1 MDASSPNPSSP
12 NSISQATFPSSRR
25 GFDQEKVKAFLVAVA
40 AEMQGVIDENAR
52 LSSELDEAEKRAVNL
67 AEMDDELLQ
76 ELLGEE
82 KARTLVSA
90 REETRVERAEMRA
103 RLREIVEEADR
114 HVEQANLKIAR
125 LRESARLWA
134 EETELHQRRLAEQ
147 FDRARAL
154 AADVVAV
161 LDPQSIAADV
171 ASIEEMP
178 TMASDA
184 LSDVFDG
191 QSESVGESAISSAES
206 SSDESASDD
215 GPSADVVPLFPGR
228 LFPGRQIETDDELD
242 AVGISIPR
250 RDDVIGSELAG
261 VVRSVKK
268 AFADELDVVLAALD
282 GDDEK
287 KRRTPLPGP
296 AAYRK
301 RHVKLMAPAFTAA
314 AEAGAASLCADLVDG
329 EGACSAADA
338 VVDEQLLSFVR
349 GQVVQAIKDHGDDQ
363 RAIVKSVRAAYRE
376 VKGERV
382 ESALFAAMSVAYATA
397 QLTSAAPG
405 TKVKWVAGGDDRP
418 CAECEDN
425 TLAGTIALGDSFPT
439 GVAHPPGHLGC
450 QCELVLVDE

>member
-1 MDASSPNPSSP
+1 MDASSFNPSSP
-12 NSISQATFPSSRR
+12 DSISQATFPASRK
-25 GFDQEKVKAFLVAVA
+25 GFDQEKVKAFLIAVA
-40 AEMQGVIDENAR
+40 AEMQVVIDENAR
-52 LSSELDEAEKRAVNL
+52 LSSELDEAQKRAVNL
-67 AEMDDELLQ
+67 AEMDDERLQ

-114 HVEQANLKIAR
+114 HVEQANLKITR

-154 AADVVAV
+154 AADVVAI
-161 LDPQSIAADV
+161 LNPQSIADDV

-184 LSDVFDG
+184 LSDVVDG
-191 QSESVGESAISSAES
+191 QSANEGESAVPGTES
-206 SSDESASDD
+206 SFDESADD
-215 GPSADVVPLFPGR
+215 DSPSAEVVPLFPGR
-228 LFPGRQIETDDELD
+228 RTETDDELD
-242 AVGISIPR
+242 RDGVSIPR
-250 RDDVIGSELAG
+250 RDEVIGRELAG

-296 AAYRK
+296 ASYRR
-301 RHVKLMAPAFTAA
+301 RHVKLMTSSFTAV
-314 AEAGAASLCADLVDG
+314 AEAGAADLGGDLVDV
-329 EGACSAADA
+329 EAACAAAIA
-338 VVDEQLLSFVR
+338 VVDDQLLSFVR
-349 GQVVQAIKDHGDDQ
+349 GQVMQAIKDHGDDQ

-382 ESALFAAMSVAYATA
+382 ESALFAAMTAAYETA
-397 QLTSAAPG
+397 Q
-405 TKVKWVAGGDDRP
+405 R
-418 CAECEDN
+418 
-425 TLAGTIALGDSFPT
+425 
-439 GVAHPPGHLGC
+439 
-450 QCELVLVDE
+450 

>member
-12 NSISQATFPSSRR
+12 DSISQATFPPSRK
-25 GFDQEKVKAFLVAVA
+25 GFDQERVRAFLVAVA
-40 AEMQGVIDENAR
+40 AEMQVVIDENAR
-52 LSSELDEAEKRAVNL
+52 LSSELDEAERRAVNL
-67 AEMDDELLQ
+67 AKMDDELLQ

-161 LDPQSIAADV
+161 LDPQSIVADV

-178 TMASDA
+178 MMASDA

-191 QSESVGESAISSAES
+191 QSDGDGHGESAVAGAEPSSGES
-206 SSDESASDD
+206 VTDD
-215 GPSADVVPLFPGR
+215 GPSAEVVPLFPGR
-228 LFPGRQIETDDELD
+228 QRETEDVLVD
-242 AVGISIPR
+242 VGISTPR
-250 RDDVIGSELAG
+250 LDEVIGNELAG

-282 GDDEK
+282 SDDEK

-301 RHVKLMAPAFTAA
+301 RHVKLMTSAFTAA
-314 AEAGAASLCADLVDG
+314 AEAGAADLGSDSVDG
-329 EGACSAADA
+329 EAACAAAIA

-349 GQVVQAIKDHGDDQ
+349 GQVMQTIKDHGDDQ

-382 ESALFAAMSVAYATA
+382 ESALFAAMTAAYETA
-397 QLTSAAPG
+397 Q
-405 TKVKWVAGGDDRP
+405 R
-418 CAECEDN
+418 
-425 TLAGTIALGDSFPT
+425 
-439 GVAHPPGHLGC
+439 
-450 QCELVLVDE
+450 

>member
-1 MDASSPNPSSP
+1 M
-12 NSISQATFPSSRR
+12 R
-25 GFDQEKVKAFLVAVA
+25 G
-40 AEMQGVIDENAR
+40 
-52 LSSELDEAEKRAVNL
+52 
-67 AEMDDELLQ
+67 
-76 ELLGEE
+76 
-82 KARTLVSA
+82 
-90 REETRVERAEMRA
+90 

-154 AADVVAV
+154 AADVAAV

-178 TMASDA
+178 MMASDA

-191 QSESVGESAISSAES
+191 ESAVSSAES
-206 SSDESASDD
+206 SSDESVTDD
-215 GPSADVVPLFPGR
+215 GPSAEVVPLFPGR
-228 LFPGRQIETDDELD
+228 RRETDDEFD
-242 AVGISIPR
+242 EVGISTPR
-250 RDDVIGSELAG
+250 LDEVIGSELAG

-268 AFADELDVVLAALD
+268 AFDDELDAVLAALD

-301 RHVKLMAPAFTAA
+301 RHVKLMTSAFKAA
-314 AEAGAASLCADLVDG
+314 AEAGAADLGSDSVDG
-329 EGACSAADA
+329 EAACAAAIA

-349 GQVVQAIKDHGDDQ
+349 GQVMQTIKDHGDDQ

-382 ESALFAAMSVAYATA
+382 ESALFAAMTAAYETT
-397 QLTSAAPG
+397 Q
-405 TKVKWVAGGDDRP
+405 R
-418 CAECEDN
+418 
-425 TLAGTIALGDSFPT
+425 
-439 GVAHPPGHLGC
+439 
-450 QCELVLVDE
+450 

>member
-1 MDASSPNPSSP
+1 M
-12 NSISQATFPSSRR
+12 
-25 GFDQEKVKAFLVAVA
+25 VAVA
-40 AEMQGVIDENAR
+40 AEMQVVIDENAR
-52 LSSELDEAEKRAVNL
+52 LSSELDEAERRAVNL
-67 AEMDDELLQ
+67 AKMDDELLQ

-161 LDPQSIAADV
+161 LDPQSIVADV

-178 TMASDA
+178 MMASDA

-191 QSESVGESAISSAES
+191 QSDGDGESAVEGAES
-206 SSDESASDD
+206 SSDESVIDD
-215 GPSADVVPLFPGR
+215 GPSAEVVPLFPGR
-228 LFPGRQIETDDELD
+228 QRETEDVLVD
-242 AVGISIPR
+242 VGISTPR
-250 RDDVIGSELAG
+250 LDEVIGNELAG

-282 GDDEK
+282 SDDEK

-301 RHVKLMAPAFTAA
+301 RHVKLMTSAFTAA
-314 AEAGAASLCADLVDG
+314 AEAGAADLGSDSVDG
-329 EGACSAADA
+329 EAACAAAIA

-349 GQVVQAIKDHGDDQ
+349 GQVMQTIKDHGDDQ

-382 ESALFAAMSVAYATA
+382 ESALFAAMTAAYETA
-397 QLTSAAPG
+397 Q
-405 TKVKWVAGGDDRP
+405 R
-418 CAECEDN
+418 
-425 TLAGTIALGDSFPT
+425 
-439 GVAHPPGHLGC
+439 
-450 QCELVLVDE
+450 

>member
-12 NSISQATFPSSRR
+12 DSISQATFPPSRK
-25 GFDQEKVKAFLVAVA
+25 GFDQERVRAFLVAVA
-40 AEMQGVIDENAR
+40 AEMQVVIDENAR
-52 LSSELDEAEKRAVNL
+52 LSSELDEAERRAVNL
-67 AEMDDELLQ
+67 AKMDDELLQ

-161 LDPQSIAADV
+161 LDPQSIVADV

-178 TMASDA
+178 MMASDA

-191 QSESVGESAISSAES
+191 QSDGDGHGESAVAGAES
-206 SSDESASDD
+206 SSGESATDD
-215 GPSADVVPLFPGR
+215 GPSAEVVPLFPGR
-228 LFPGRQIETDDELD
+228 QRETEDVLVD
-242 AVGISIPR
+242 VGISTPR
-250 RDDVIGSELAG
+250 LDEVIGNELAG

-282 GDDEK
+282 SDDEK
-287 KRRTPLPGP
+287 KRRTPLTGP

-301 RHVKLMAPAFTAA
+301 RHVKLMTSAFTAA
-314 AEAGAASLCADLVDG
+314 AEAGAADLGSDSVDG
-329 EGACSAADA
+329 EAACAAAIA

-349 GQVVQAIKDHGDDQ
+349 GQVMQTIKDHGDDQ

-382 ESALFAAMSVAYATA
+382 ESALFAAMTAAYETA
-397 QLTSAAPG
+397 Q
-405 TKVKWVAGGDDRP
+405 R
-418 CAECEDN
+418 
-425 TLAGTIALGDSFPT
+425 
-439 GVAHPPGHLGC
+439 
-450 QCELVLVDE
+450 

>member
-12 NSISQATFPSSRR
+12 DSISQATFPSSRR

-40 AEMQGVIDENAR
+40 AEMQGAIDENAR
-52 LSSELDEAEKRAVNL
+52 LLSELDEAEKRAVNL

-178 TMASDA
+178 MMASDA

-191 QSESVGESAISSAES
+191 QSDGDGESAVEGADS
-206 SSDESASDD
+206 SSDESVIDD
-215 GPSADVVPLFPGR
+215 GPSAEVVPLFPGR
-228 LFPGRQIETDDELD
+228 QRETDDEFD
-242 AVGISIPR
+242 EVGISTPR
-250 RDDVIGSELAG
+250 LDEVISSELAA

-268 AFADELDVVLAALD
+268 AFDDELDVVLAALD

-301 RHVKLMAPAFTAA
+301 RHVKLMTSAFKAA
-314 AEAGAASLCADLVDG
+314 AEAGAADLGSDSVDG
-329 EGACSAADA
+329 EAACSAAIA

-349 GQVVQAIKDHGDDQ
+349 GQVMQTIKDHGDDQ

-382 ESALFAAMSVAYATA
+382 ESALFAAMTAAYETA
-397 QLTSAAPG
+397 Q
-405 TKVKWVAGGDDRP
+405 R
-418 CAECEDN
+418 
-425 TLAGTIALGDSFPT
+425 
-439 GVAHPPGHLGC
+439 
-450 QCELVLVDE
+450 

>member
-12 NSISQATFPSSRR
+12 DSISQATFPSSRR
-25 GFDQEKVKAFLVAVA
+25 GFDQEKVKAFLVAIA

-82 KARTLVSA
+82 KARALVSA

-161 LDPQSIAADV
+161 LDPQSIADDV
-171 ASIEEMP
+171 ALIEEMP
-178 TMASDA
+178 MMASDA

-191 QSESVGESAISSAES
+191 QFDGDGGSIVAGAES
-206 SSDESASDD
+206 SSDESVTDD
-215 GPSADVVPLFPGR
+215 GPSAEVVPLFPGR
-228 LFPGRQIETDDELD
+228 QRETDDELD
-242 AVGISIPR
+242 EVGISTPR
-250 RDDVIGSELAG
+250 LDEVIGSELAG

-268 AFADELDVVLAALD
+268 AFADELDSVLAALD

-301 RHVKLMAPAFTAA
+301 RHVKLMTSAFTAA
-314 AEAGAASLCADLVDG
+314 AEAGAADLGSDSVDG
-329 EGACSAADA
+329 EAACAAAIA

-349 GQVVQAIKDHGDDQ
+349 GQVMQTIKDHGDDQ

-382 ESALFAAMSVAYATA
+382 ESVLFAAMTAAFETA
-397 QLTSAAPG
+397 Q
-405 TKVKWVAGGDDRP
+405 R
-418 CAECEDN
+418 
-425 TLAGTIALGDSFPT
+425 
-439 GVAHPPGHLGC
+439 
-450 QCELVLVDE
+450 

>member
-12 NSISQATFPSSRR
+12 DSISQATFPSSRR

-82 KARTLVSA
+82 KARALVSA

-178 TMASDA
+178 MMASDA
-184 LSDVFDG
+184 LNDVFDG
-191 QSESVGESAISSAES
+191 QSEGDGESVVAGAES
-206 SSDESASDD
+206 SSGESVTDD
-215 GPSADVVPLFPGR
+215 GPSAEVVPLFPGR
-228 LFPGRQIETDDELD
+228 QRETDDELD
-242 AVGISIPR
+242 EVGISTPR
-250 RDDVIGSELAG
+250 L
-261 VVRSVKK
+261 
-268 AFADELDVVLAALD
+268 
-282 GDDEK
+282 
-287 KRRTPLPGP
+287 
-296 AAYRK
+296 
-301 RHVKLMAPAFTAA
+301 
-314 AEAGAASLCADLVDG
+314 SL
-329 EGACSAADA
+329 
-338 VVDEQLLSFVR
+338 
-349 GQVVQAIKDHGDDQ
+349 IH
-363 RAIVKSVRAAYRE
+363 I
-376 VKGERV
+376 
-382 ESALFAAMSVAYATA
+382 
-397 QLTSAAPG
+397 
-405 TKVKWVAGGDDRP
+405 
-418 CAECEDN
+418 
-425 TLAGTIALGDSFPT
+425 
-439 GVAHPPGHLGC
+439 
-450 QCELVLVDE
+450 

>member
-12 NSISQATFPSSRR
+12 DSISQATFPPSRK
-25 GFDQEKVKAFLVAVA
+25 GFDQERGRAFLVAVA
-40 AEMQGVIDENAR
+40 AEMQVVIDENAR
-52 LSSELDEAEKRAVNL
+52 LSSELDEAERRAVNL
-67 AEMDDELLQ
+67 AKMDDELLQ

-161 LDPQSIAADV
+161 LDPQSIVADV

-178 TMASDA
+178 MMASDA

-191 QSESVGESAISSAES
+191 QSDGDGHGESAVAGAES
-206 SSDESASDD
+206 SSGEGVTDD
-215 GPSADVVPLFPGR
+215 GPSAEVVPLFPGR
-228 LFPGRQIETDDELD
+228 QRETEDVLVD
-242 AVGISIPR
+242 VGISTPR
-250 RDDVIGSELAG
+250 LDEVISNELAG

-282 GDDEK
+282 SDDEK

-301 RHVKLMAPAFTAA
+301 RHVKLMTSAFTAA
-314 AEAGAASLCADLVDG
+314 AEAGAADLGSDSVDG
-329 EGACSAADA
+329 EAACAAAIA

-349 GQVVQAIKDHGDDQ
+349 GQVMQTIKDHGDDQ

-382 ESALFAAMSVAYATA
+382 ESALFAAMTAAYETA
-397 QLTSAAPG
+397 Q
-405 TKVKWVAGGDDRP
+405 R
-418 CAECEDN
+418 
-425 TLAGTIALGDSFPT
+425 
-439 GVAHPPGHLGC
+439 
-450 QCELVLVDE
+450 

>member
-12 NSISQATFPSSRR
+12 DSISQATFPPSRK
-25 GFDQEKVKAFLVAVA
+25 GFDQERVRAFLVAVA
-40 AEMQGVIDENAR
+40 AEMQVVIDENAR
-52 LSSELDEAEKRAVNL
+52 LSSELDEAERRAVNL
-67 AEMDDELLQ
+67 AKMDDELLQ

-161 LDPQSIAADV
+161 LDPQSIVADV

-178 TMASDA
+178 MMASDA

-191 QSESVGESAISSAES
+191 QSDGDGHGESAVAGAES
-206 SSDESASDD
+206 LSGESVTDD
-215 GPSADVVPLFPGR
+215 GPSAEVVPLFPGR
-228 LFPGRQIETDDELD
+228 QRETEDVLVD
-242 AVGISIPR
+242 VGISTPR
-250 RDDVIGSELAG
+250 LDEVIGNELAG

-282 GDDEK
+282 SDDEK

-301 RHVKLMAPAFTAA
+301 RHVKLMTSAFTAA
-314 AEAGAASLCADLVDG
+314 AEAGAADLGSDSVDG
-329 EGACSAADA
+329 EAACAAAIA

-349 GQVVQAIKDHGDDQ
+349 GQVMQTIKDHGDDQ

-382 ESALFAAMSVAYATA
+382 ESALFAAMTAAYETA
-397 QLTSAAPG
+397 Q
-405 TKVKWVAGGDDRP
+405 R
-418 CAECEDN
+418 
-425 TLAGTIALGDSFPT
+425 
-439 GVAHPPGHLGC
+439 
-450 QCELVLVDE
+450 

>member
-12 NSISQATFPSSRR
+12 DSISQATFPSSRR

-40 AEMQGVIDENAR
+40 AEMQGAIDENAR
-52 LSSELDEAEKRAVNL
+52 LLSELDEAEKRAVNL

-178 TMASDA
+178 MMASDA

-191 QSESVGESAISSAES
+191 QSDGDGESAVEGAES
-206 SSDESASDD
+206 SSDESVIDD
-215 GPSADVVPLFPGR
+215 GPSAEVVPLFPGR
-228 LFPGRQIETDDELD
+228 QKETDDEFD
-242 AVGISIPR
+242 EVGISTPR
-250 RDDVIGSELAG
+250 LDEVISRELAA

-268 AFADELDVVLAALD
+268 AFDDELDVVLAALD

-301 RHVKLMAPAFTAA
+301 RHVKLMTSAFKAA
-314 AEAGAASLCADLVDG
+314 AEAGAADLGSDSVDG
-329 EGACSAADA
+329 EAACSAAIA

-349 GQVVQAIKDHGDDQ
+349 GQVMQTIKDHGDDQ

-382 ESALFAAMSVAYATA
+382 ESALFAAMTAAYETA
-397 QLTSAAPG
+397 Q
-405 TKVKWVAGGDDRP
+405 R
-418 CAECEDN
+418 
-425 TLAGTIALGDSFPT
+425 
-439 GVAHPPGHLGC
+439 
-450 QCELVLVDE
+450 

>member
-12 NSISQATFPSSRR
+12 DSISQASFPSSRK

-171 ASIEEMP
+171 ASIEQMP

-184 LSDVFDG
+184 LSEVLDG
-191 QSESVGESAISSAES
+191 QSECVGESAISSAES

-228 LFPGRQIETDDELD
+228 QIETDDELD

-250 RDDVIGSELAG
+250 RDEVIGSELAG

-397 QLTSAAPG
+397 QLTSGAPG
-405 TKVKWVAGGDDRP
+405 TKVKWVAGGNDRP

>member
-1 MDASSPNPSSP
+1 M
-12 NSISQATFPSSRR
+12 
-25 GFDQEKVKAFLVAVA
+25 VAVA
-40 AEMQGVIDENAR
+40 AEMQVVIDENAR
-52 LSSELDEAEKRAVNL
+52 LSSELNEAEKRAVNL

-90 REETRVERAEMRA
+90 REETRVERAEMRG

-178 TMASDA
+178 MMASDA

-191 QSESVGESAISSAES
+191 QSDVDGESAVSSAES
-206 SSDESASDD
+206 SSDESVSDD
-215 GPSADVVPLFPGR
+215 GPSAEVVPLFPGR
-228 LFPGRQIETDDELD
+228 RRETDDEFD
-242 AVGISIPR
+242 EVGISTPR
-250 RDDVIGSELAG
+250 LDEVIGSELAG

-268 AFADELDVVLAALD
+268 AFDDELDAVLAALD

-301 RHVKLMAPAFTAA
+301 RHVKLMTSAFKAA
-314 AEAGAASLCADLVDG
+314 AEAGAADLGSDSVDG
-329 EGACSAADA
+329 EAACAAAIA

-349 GQVVQAIKDHGDDQ
+349 GQVMQTIKDHGDDQ

-382 ESALFAAMSVAYATA
+382 ESALFAAMTAAYETT
-397 QLTSAAPG
+397 Q
-405 TKVKWVAGGDDRP
+405 R
-418 CAECEDN
+418 
-425 TLAGTIALGDSFPT
+425 
-439 GVAHPPGHLGC
+439 
-450 QCELVLVDE
+450 

>member
-12 NSISQATFPSSRR
+12 DSISQATFPPSRK
-25 GFDQEKVKAFLVAVA
+25 GFDQERVRAFLVAVA
-40 AEMQGVIDENAR
+40 AEMQVVIDENAR
-52 LSSELDEAEKRAVNL
+52 LSSELDEAERRAVNL
-67 AEMDDELLQ
+67 AKMDDELLQ

-161 LDPQSIAADV
+161 LDPQSIVADV

-178 TMASDA
+178 MMASDA

-191 QSESVGESAISSAES
+191 QSDGDGHGESAVAGAES
-206 SSDESASDD
+206 SSGESATDD
-215 GPSADVVPLFPGR
+215 GPSAEVVPLFPGR
-228 LFPGRQIETDDELD
+228 QRETEDVLVD
-242 AVGISIPR
+242 VGISTPR
-250 RDDVIGSELAG
+250 LDEVISNELAG

-282 GDDEK
+282 SDDEK

-301 RHVKLMAPAFTAA
+301 RHVKLMTSAFTAA
-314 AEAGAASLCADLVDG
+314 AEAGAADLGSDSVDG
-329 EGACSAADA
+329 EAACAAAIA

-349 GQVVQAIKDHGDDQ
+349 GQVMQTIKDHGDDQ

-382 ESALFAAMSVAYATA
+382 ESALFAAMTAAYETA
-397 QLTSAAPG
+397 Q
-405 TKVKWVAGGDDRP
+405 R
-418 CAECEDN
+418 
-425 TLAGTIALGDSFPT
+425 
-439 GVAHPPGHLGC
+439 
-450 QCELVLVDE
+450 

>member
-12 NSISQATFPSSRR
+12 DSISQATFPPSRK
-25 GFDQEKVKAFLVAVA
+25 GFDQERVRAFLVAVA
-40 AEMQGVIDENAR
+40 AEMQVVIDENAR
-52 LSSELDEAEKRAVNL
+52 LSSELDEAERRAVNL
-67 AEMDDELLQ
+67 AKMDDELLQ

-161 LDPQSIAADV
+161 LDPQSIVADV

-178 TMASDA
+178 MMASDA

-191 QSESVGESAISSAES
+191 QSDGDGHGESAVAGAES
-206 SSDESASDD
+206 LSGESVTDD
-215 GPSADVVPLFPGR
+215 GPSAEVVPLFPGR
-228 LFPGRQIETDDELD
+228 QRETEDVLVD
-242 AVGISIPR
+242 VGISTPR
-250 RDDVIGSELAG
+250 LDEVISNELAG

-282 GDDEK
+282 SDDEK

-301 RHVKLMAPAFTAA
+301 RHVKLMTSAFTAA
-314 AEAGAASLCADLVDG
+314 AEAGAADLGSDSVDG
-329 EGACSAADA
+329 EAACAAAIA

-349 GQVVQAIKDHGDDQ
+349 GQVMQTIKDHGDDQ

-382 ESALFAAMSVAYATA
+382 ESALFAAMTAAYETA
-397 QLTSAAPG
+397 Q
-405 TKVKWVAGGDDRP
+405 R
-418 CAECEDN
+418 
-425 TLAGTIALGDSFPT
+425 
-439 GVAHPPGHLGC
+439 
-450 QCELVLVDE
+450 

>member
-12 NSISQATFPSSRR
+12 DSISQATFPPSRK
-25 GFDQEKVKAFLVAVA
+25 GFDQERVRAFLVAVA
-40 AEMQGVIDENAR
+40 AEMQVVIDENAR
-52 LSSELDEAEKRAVNL
+52 LSSELDEAERRAVNL
-67 AEMDDELLQ
+67 AKMDDELLQ

-161 LDPQSIAADV
+161 LDPQSIVADV

-178 TMASDA
+178 MMASDA

-191 QSESVGESAISSAES
+191 QSDGDGHGESAVAGAES
-206 SSDESASDD
+206 SSGEGVTDD
-215 GPSADVVPLFPGR
+215 GPSAEVVPLFPGR
-228 LFPGRQIETDDELD
+228 QRETEDVLVD
-242 AVGISIPR
+242 VGISTPR
-250 RDDVIGSELAG
+250 LDEVIGNELAG

-282 GDDEK
+282 SDDEK

-301 RHVKLMAPAFTAA
+301 RHVKLMTSAFTAA
-314 AEAGAASLCADLVDG
+314 AEAGAADLGSDSVDG
-329 EGACSAADA
+329 EAACSAAIA

-349 GQVVQAIKDHGDDQ
+349 GQVMQTIKDHGDDQ

-382 ESALFAAMSVAYATA
+382 ESALFAAMTAAYETA
-397 QLTSAAPG
+397 Q
-405 TKVKWVAGGDDRP
+405 R
-418 CAECEDN
+418 
-425 TLAGTIALGDSFPT
+425 
-439 GVAHPPGHLGC
+439 
-450 QCELVLVDE
+450 

>member
-1 MDASSPNPSSP
+1 MDASSPSPSSP
-12 NSISQATFPSSRR
+12 DSISQATFPPSRK
-25 GFDQEKVKAFLVAVA
+25 GFDQERVRAFLVAVA
-40 AEMQGVIDENAR
+40 AEMQVVIDENAR
-52 LSSELDEAEKRAVNL
+52 LSSELDEAERRAVNL
-67 AEMDDELLQ
+67 AKMDDELLQ

-161 LDPQSIAADV
+161 LDPQSIVADV

-178 TMASDA
+178 MMASDA

-191 QSESVGESAISSAES
+191 QSDGDGHGESAVAGAES
-206 SSDESASDD
+206 LSGESVTDD
-215 GPSADVVPLFPGR
+215 GPSAEVVPLFPGR
-228 LFPGRQIETDDELD
+228 QRETEDVLVD
-242 AVGISIPR
+242 VGISTPR
-250 RDDVIGSELAG
+250 LDEVISNELAG

-282 GDDEK
+282 SDDEK

-301 RHVKLMAPAFTAA
+301 RHVKLMTSAFTAA
-314 AEAGAASLCADLVDG
+314 AEAGAADLGSDSVDG
-329 EGACSAADA
+329 EAACAAAIA

-349 GQVVQAIKDHGDDQ
+349 GQVMQTIKDHGDDQ

-382 ESALFAAMSVAYATA
+382 ESALFAAMTAAYETA
-397 QLTSAAPG
+397 Q
-405 TKVKWVAGGDDRP
+405 R
-418 CAECEDN
+418 
-425 TLAGTIALGDSFPT
+425 
-439 GVAHPPGHLGC
+439 
-450 QCELVLVDE
+450 

>member
-12 NSISQATFPSSRR
+12 DSISQATFPPSRK
-25 GFDQEKVKAFLVAVA
+25 GFDQERVRAFLVAVA
-40 AEMQGVIDENAR
+40 AEMQVVIDENAR
-52 LSSELDEAEKRAVNL
+52 LSSELDEAERRAVNL
-67 AEMDDELLQ
+67 AKMDDELLQ

-161 LDPQSIAADV
+161 LDPQSIVADV

-178 TMASDA
+178 MMASDA

-191 QSESVGESAISSAES
+191 QSDGDGHGESAVAGAES
-206 SSDESASDD
+206 SSGEGVTDD
-215 GPSADVVPLFPGR
+215 GPSAEVVPLFPGR
-228 LFPGRQIETDDELD
+228 QRETEDVLVD
-242 AVGISIPR
+242 VGISTPR
-250 RDDVIGSELAG
+250 LDEVISNELAG

-282 GDDEK
+282 SDDEK

-301 RHVKLMAPAFTAA
+301 RHVKLMTSAFTAA
-314 AEAGAASLCADLVDG
+314 AEAGAADLGSDSVDG
-329 EGACSAADA
+329 EAACAAAIA

-349 GQVVQAIKDHGDDQ
+349 GQVMQTIKDHGDDQ

-382 ESALFAAMSVAYATA
+382 ESALFAAMTAAYETA
-397 QLTSAAPG
+397 Q
-405 TKVKWVAGGDDRP
+405 R
-418 CAECEDN
+418 
-425 TLAGTIALGDSFPT
+425 
-439 GVAHPPGHLGC
+439 
-450 QCELVLVDE
+450 

>member
-12 NSISQATFPSSRR
+12 DSISQATFPSSRR

-40 AEMQGVIDENAR
+40 AEMQGAIDENER
-52 LSSELDEAEKRAVNL
+52 LLSELDEAEKRAVNL

-178 TMASDA
+178 MMASDA

-191 QSESVGESAISSAES
+191 QSDGDGESAVEGAES
-206 SSDESASDD
+206 SSDESVIDD
-215 GPSADVVPLFPGR
+215 GPSAEVVPLFPGR
-228 LFPGRQIETDDELD
+228 QRETDDEFD
-242 AVGISIPR
+242 EVGISTPR
-250 RDDVIGSELAG
+250 LDEVISSELAA

-268 AFADELDVVLAALD
+268 AFDDELDVVLAALD

-301 RHVKLMAPAFTAA
+301 RHVKLMTSAFKAA
-314 AEAGAASLCADLVDG
+314 AEAGAADLGSDSVDG
-329 EGACSAADA
+329 EAACSAAIA

-349 GQVVQAIKDHGDDQ
+349 GQVMQTIKDHGDDQ

-382 ESALFAAMSVAYATA
+382 ESALFAAMTAAYETA
-397 QLTSAAPG
+397 Q
-405 TKVKWVAGGDDRP
+405 R
-418 CAECEDN
+418 
-425 TLAGTIALGDSFPT
+425 
-439 GVAHPPGHLGC
+439 
-450 QCELVLVDE
+450 

>member
-12 NSISQATFPSSRR
+12 DSISQATFPSSRR
-25 GFDQEKVKAFLVAVA
+25 GFDQEKVKAFLVAIA

-161 LDPQSIAADV
+161 LDPQSIADDV
-171 ASIEEMP
+171 ALIEEMP
-178 TMASDA
+178 MMASDA

-191 QSESVGESAISSAES
+191 QFDGDGESIVAGAES
-206 SSDESASDD
+206 SSDESVTDD
-215 GPSADVVPLFPGR
+215 GPSAEVVPLFPGR
-228 LFPGRQIETDDELD
+228 QRETDDELD
-242 AVGISIPR
+242 EVGILTPR
-250 RDDVIGSELAG
+250 LDEVIGSELAG

-268 AFADELDVVLAALD
+268 AFADELDSVLAALD
-282 GDDEK
+282 GDDEN

-301 RHVKLMAPAFTAA
+301 RHVKLMTSAFTAA
-314 AEAGAASLCADLVDG
+314 AEAGAADLGSDSVDVEAACA
-329 EGACSAADA
+329 AAIA

-349 GQVVQAIKDHGDDQ
+349 GQVMQTIKDHGDDQ

-382 ESALFAAMSVAYATA
+382 ESALFAAMTAAYETA
-397 QLTSAAPG
+397 Q
-405 TKVKWVAGGDDRP
+405 R
-418 CAECEDN
+418 
-425 TLAGTIALGDSFPT
+425 
-439 GVAHPPGHLGC
+439 
-450 QCELVLVDE
+450 

>member
-12 NSISQATFPSSRR
+12 NSISQATFPPSRR

-52 LSSELDEAEKRAVNL
+52 LSSELNEAEKRAVNL

-90 REETRVERAEMRA
+90 REETRVERAEMRG

-154 AADVVAV
+154 AADVAAV

-178 TMASDA
+178 MMASDA

-191 QSESVGESAISSAES
+191 ESAVSSAES
-206 SSDESASDD
+206 SSDESVTDD
-215 GPSADVVPLFPGR
+215 GPSAEVVPLFPGR
-228 LFPGRQIETDDELD
+228 RRETDDEFD
-242 AVGISIPR
+242 EVGISTPR
-250 RDDVIGSELAG
+250 LDEVIGSELAG

-268 AFADELDVVLAALD
+268 AFDDELDAVLAALD

-301 RHVKLMAPAFTAA
+301 RHVKLMTSAFKAA
-314 AEAGAASLCADLVDG
+314 AEAGAADLGSDSVDG
-329 EGACSAADA
+329 EAACAAAIA

-349 GQVVQAIKDHGDDQ
+349 GQVMQTIKDHGDDQ

-382 ESALFAAMSVAYATA
+382 ESALFAAMTAAYETT
-397 QLTSAAPG
+397 Q
-405 TKVKWVAGGDDRP
+405 R
-418 CAECEDN
+418 
-425 TLAGTIALGDSFPT
+425 
-439 GVAHPPGHLGC
+439 
-450 QCELVLVDE
+450 

>member
-12 NSISQATFPSSRR
+12 DSISQASFPPSRK

-178 TMASDA
+178 MMASDA

-191 QSESVGESAISSAES
+191 ESDSSGDATVAGAAS
-206 SSDESASDD
+206 SSDENANDD
-215 GPSADVVPLFPGR
+215 SPSAKVVP

-250 RDDVIGSELAG
+250 RDEVIGGELAG

-268 AFADELDVVLAALD
+268 AFADELDAVLAALD

-287 KRRTPLPGP
+287 KRRMPLPGP

-301 RHVKLMAPAFTAA
+301 RHVKLMTPAFTAA

-405 TKVKWVAGGDDRP
+405 TKVKWVAAGDGRP

-425 TLAGTIALGDSFPT
+425 TLAGTVTLSDSFPT
-439 GVAHPPGHLGC
+439 GVENPPGHLGC

>member
-12 NSISQATFPSSRR
+12 DSISQATFPSSRR

-40 AEMQGVIDENAR
+40 AEMQGAIDENAR
-52 LSSELDEAEKRAVNL
+52 LLSELDEAEKRAVNL

-178 TMASDA
+178 MMASDA

-191 QSESVGESAISSAES
+191 QSDGDGESAVEGAES
-206 SSDESASDD
+206 SSDESVIDD
-215 GPSADVVPLFPGR
+215 GPSAEVVPLFPGR
-228 LFPGRQIETDDELD
+228 QRETDDEFD
-242 AVGISIPR
+242 EVGISTPR
-250 RDDVIGSELAG
+250 LDEVISSELAA

-268 AFADELDVVLAALD
+268 AFDDELDVVLAALD

-301 RHVKLMAPAFTAA
+301 RHVKLMTSAFKAA
-314 AEAGAASLCADLVDG
+314 AEAGAADLGSDSVDG
-329 EGACSAADA
+329 EAACSAAIA

-349 GQVVQAIKDHGDDQ
+349 GQVMQTIKDHGDDQ

-382 ESALFAAMSVAYATA
+382 ESALFAAMTAAYETA
-397 QLTSAAPG
+397 Q
-405 TKVKWVAGGDDRP
+405 R
-418 CAECEDN
+418 
-425 TLAGTIALGDSFPT
+425 
-439 GVAHPPGHLGC
+439 
-450 QCELVLVDE
+450 

>member
-12 NSISQATFPSSRR
+12 DSISQATFPSSRR

-40 AEMQGVIDENAR
+40 AEMQGAIDENAR
-52 LSSELDEAEKRAVNL
+52 LLSELDEAEKRAVNL

-178 TMASDA
+178 MMASDA

-191 QSESVGESAISSAES
+191 QSDGDGESAVEGAES
-206 SSDESASDD
+206 SSDESVIDD
-215 GPSADVVPLFPGR
+215 GPSAEVVPLFPGR
-228 LFPGRQIETDDELD
+228 QRETDDEFD
-242 AVGISIPR
+242 EVGISTPR
-250 RDDVIGSELAG
+250 LDEVISRELAA

-268 AFADELDVVLAALD
+268 AFDDELDVVLAALD

-301 RHVKLMAPAFTAA
+301 RHVKLMTSAFKAA
-314 AEAGAASLCADLVDG
+314 AEAGAADLGSDSVDG
-329 EGACSAADA
+329 EAACSAAIA

-349 GQVVQAIKDHGDDQ
+349 GQVVQTIKDHGDDQ

-382 ESALFAAMSVAYATA
+382 ESALFAAMTAAYETA
-397 QLTSAAPG
+397 Q
-405 TKVKWVAGGDDRP
+405 R
-418 CAECEDN
+418 
-425 TLAGTIALGDSFPT
+425 
-439 GVAHPPGHLGC
+439 
-450 QCELVLVDE
+450 

>member
-12 NSISQATFPSSRR
+12 DSISQATFPSSRR
-25 GFDQEKVKAFLVAVA
+25 GFDQEKVKAFLVAIA

-161 LDPQSIAADV
+161 LDPQSIADDV
-171 ASIEEMP
+171 ALIEEMP
-178 TMASDA
+178 MMASDA

-191 QSESVGESAISSAES
+191 QFDGDGESIVAGAES
-206 SSDESASDD
+206 SSDESVTDD
-215 GPSADVVPLFPGR
+215 GPSAEVVPLFPGR
-228 LFPGRQIETDDELD
+228 QRETDDELD
-242 AVGISIPR
+242 EVGILTPR
-250 RDDVIGSELAG
+250 LDEVIGSELAG

-268 AFADELDVVLAALD
+268 AFADELDSVLAALD

-301 RHVKLMAPAFTAA
+301 RHVKLMTSAFTAA
-314 AEAGAASLCADLVDG
+314 AEAGAADLGSDSVDVEAACA
-329 EGACSAADA
+329 AAIA

-349 GQVVQAIKDHGDDQ
+349 GQVMQTIKDHGDDQ

-382 ESALFAAMSVAYATA
+382 ESALFAAMTAAYETA
-397 QLTSAAPG
+397 Q
-405 TKVKWVAGGDDRP
+405 R
-418 CAECEDN
+418 
-425 TLAGTIALGDSFPT
+425 
-439 GVAHPPGHLGC
+439 
-450 QCELVLVDE
+450 

>member
-12 NSISQATFPSSRR
+12 DSISQATFPSSRR

-40 AEMQGVIDENAR
+40 AEMQGAIDENAR
-52 LSSELDEAEKRAVNL
+52 LLSELDEAEKRAVNL

-161 LDPQSIAADV
+161 LDPQSIVADV

-178 TMASDA
+178 MMASDA

-191 QSESVGESAISSAES
+191 QSDGDGHGESAVAGAES
-206 SSDESASDD
+206 SSGEGVTDD
-215 GPSADVVPLFPGR
+215 GPSAEVVPLFPGR
-228 LFPGRQIETDDELD
+228 QRETEDVLVD
-242 AVGISIPR
+242 VGISTPR
-250 RDDVIGSELAG
+250 LDEVISNELAG

-282 GDDEK
+282 SDDEK

-301 RHVKLMAPAFTAA
+301 RHVKLMTSAFTAA
-314 AEAGAASLCADLVDG
+314 AEAGAADLGSDSVDG
-329 EGACSAADA
+329 EAACAAAIA

-349 GQVVQAIKDHGDDQ
+349 GQVMQTIKDHGDDQ

-382 ESALFAAMSVAYATA
+382 ESALFAAMTAAYETA
-397 QLTSAAPG
+397 Q
-405 TKVKWVAGGDDRP
+405 R
-418 CAECEDN
+418 
-425 TLAGTIALGDSFPT
+425 
-439 GVAHPPGHLGC
+439 
-450 QCELVLVDE
+450 

>member
-12 NSISQATFPSSRR
+12 DSISQATFPPSRK
-25 GFDQEKVKAFLVAVA
+25 GFDQERVRAFLVAVA
-40 AEMQGVIDENAR
+40 AEMQVVIDENAR
-52 LSSELDEAEKRAVNL
+52 LSSELDEAERRAVNL
-67 AEMDDELLQ
+67 AKMDDELLQ

-161 LDPQSIAADV
+161 LDPQSIVADV

-178 TMASDA
+178 MMASDA

-191 QSESVGESAISSAES
+191 QSDGDGHGESAVAGAES
-206 SSDESASDD
+206 SSGESVTDD
-215 GPSADVVPLFPGR
+215 GPSAEVVPLFPGR
-228 LFPGRQIETDDELD
+228 QRETEDVLVD
-242 AVGISIPR
+242 VGISTPR
-250 RDDVIGSELAG
+250 LDEVIGNELAG

-282 GDDEK
+282 SDDEK

-301 RHVKLMAPAFTAA
+301 RHVKLMTSAFTAA
-314 AEAGAASLCADLVDG
+314 AEAGAADLGSDSVDG
-329 EGACSAADA
+329 EAACAAAIA

-349 GQVVQAIKDHGDDQ
+349 GQVMQTIKDHGDDQ

-382 ESALFAAMSVAYATA
+382 ESALFAAMTAAYETA
-397 QLTSAAPG
+397 Q
-405 TKVKWVAGGDDRP
+405 R
-418 CAECEDN
+418 
-425 TLAGTIALGDSFPT
+425 
-439 GVAHPPGHLGC
+439 
-450 QCELVLVDE
+450 

>member
-1 MDASSPNPSSP
+1 M
-12 NSISQATFPSSRR
+12 
-25 GFDQEKVKAFLVAVA
+25 VAVA
-40 AEMQGVIDENAR
+40 AEMQVVIDENAR
-52 LSSELDEAEKRAVNL
+52 LSSELDEAERRAVNL
-67 AEMDDELLQ
+67 AKMDDELLQ

-161 LDPQSIAADV
+161 LDPQSIVADV

-178 TMASDA
+178 MMASDA

-191 QSESVGESAISSAES
+191 QSDGDGHGESAVAGAES
-206 SSDESASDD
+206 SSGESVTDD
-215 GPSADVVPLFPGR
+215 GPSAEVVPLFPGR
-228 LFPGRQIETDDELD
+228 QRETEDVLVD
-242 AVGISIPR
+242 VGISTPR
-250 RDDVIGSELAG
+250 LDEVIGNELAG

-282 GDDEK
+282 SDDEK

-301 RHVKLMAPAFTAA
+301 RHVKLMTSAFTAA
-314 AEAGAASLCADLVDG
+314 AEAGAADLGSDSVDVEAACA
-329 EGACSAADA
+329 AAIA

-349 GQVVQAIKDHGDDQ
+349 GQVMQTIKDHGDDQ

-382 ESALFAAMSVAYATA
+382 ESALFAAMTAAYETA
-397 QLTSAAPG
+397 Q
-405 TKVKWVAGGDDRP
+405 R
-418 CAECEDN
+418 
-425 TLAGTIALGDSFPT
+425 
-439 GVAHPPGHLGC
+439 
-450 QCELVLVDE
+450 

>member
-1 MDASSPNPSSP
+1 LAVYSQDMDASSPNPSSP
-12 NSISQATFPSSRR
+12 DSISQATFPPSRK
-25 GFDQEKVKAFLVAVA
+25 GFDQERVRAFLVAVA
-40 AEMQGVIDENAR
+40 AEMQVVIDENAR
-52 LSSELDEAEKRAVNL
+52 LSSELDEAERRAVNL
-67 AEMDDELLQ
+67 AKMDDELLQ

-161 LDPQSIAADV
+161 LDPQSIVADV

-178 TMASDA
+178 MMASDA

-191 QSESVGESAISSAES
+191 QSDGDGHGESAVAGAES
-206 SSDESASDD
+206 SSGEGVTDD
-215 GPSADVVPLFPGR
+215 GPSAEVVPLFPGR
-228 LFPGRQIETDDELD
+228 QRETEDVLVD
-242 AVGISIPR
+242 VGISTPR
-250 RDDVIGSELAG
+250 LDEVIGNELAG

-282 GDDEK
+282 SDDEK

-301 RHVKLMAPAFTAA
+301 RHVKLMTSAFTAA
-314 AEAGAASLCADLVDG
+314 AEAGAADLGSDSVDG
-329 EGACSAADA
+329 EAACAAAIA

-349 GQVVQAIKDHGDDQ
+349 GQVMQTIKDHGDDQ

-382 ESALFAAMSVAYATA
+382 ESALFAAMTAAYETA
-397 QLTSAAPG
+397 Q
-405 TKVKWVAGGDDRP
+405 R
-418 CAECEDN
+418 
-425 TLAGTIALGDSFPT
+425 
-439 GVAHPPGHLGC
+439 
-450 QCELVLVDE
+450 